1 MEGRGLMVSEA
12 VNAIVILLFGVLLGA
27 LDVAMV
33 LTGEAHGLRGDRSP
47 RRPGESWWA
56 WQRRIADEQAERTS
70 SAMGSYPAFRLLT
83 LSLVVVGVLIVVV
96 VRYSP
101 LGFRWL
107 PFLGGFLAGAGLMQ
121 LVFEGAKRG
130 YLKVRRVGLLDRL
143 VQGDRRPSTQL
154 D

>member
-1 MEGRGLMVSEA
+1 MVSEA

-33 LTGEAHGLRGDRSP
+33 VTGEAHGLRVEGDRPS
-47 RRPGESWWA
+47 RRSGESWWA
-56 WQRRIADEQAERTS
+56 WQRRIADEQSERTS
-70 SAMGSYPAFRLLT
+70 SVMRGYPAFRFLT
-83 LSLVVVGVLIVVV
+83 WSLVVVGVLIVLV

-107 PFLGGFLAGAGLMQ
+107 PFLGGIFAGMGLMQ

-130 YLKVRRVGLLDRL
+130 YLKVSRVGLLDRL
-143 VQGDRRPSTQL
+143 VQGDRRPSTQP